1 MSCGDNPVLVLADDF
16 TGANDAGVSLAEA
29 GLAVEVAFNAGHQP
43 TTRALVLNSDS
54 RALSGAQA
62 AEKVNTVLRDAAN
75 FAAVW
80 QVKKIDST
88 LRGNPGAELEAMM
101 RARSCSVAVVAPAF
115 PGAGRITRGGRCYV
129 HGVAL
134 NETEFASD
142 PKTPVTSADIGQLL
156 AMQSQLPCRSL
167 DVRQLAAALAEESD
181 QPRVLIIDAEEDE
194 QLDEVIAAVASR
206 ARQTLLVGSA
216 GICEALARYLRR
228 DAAGPL
234 LAVVGS
240 MSEIAQAQVAALAGH
255 PRVERIGIDAA
266 RAFNGDALADARRI
280 AAVLAANHHCVVTTC
295 ADSAARHGIEAQCR
309 ERGVSR
315 AALGERICAYLA
327 QVTQL
332 AVELRAP
339 GALYLSGG
347 DVAIAVAHAL
357 GAQGFHITGR
367 VAQCVPY
374 GHFLGSRWPRPVM
387 TKAGGFG
394 TETTLRDVVN
404 FIEEKLSV

>member
-216 GICEALARYLRR
+216 GIC
-228 DAAGPL
+228 
-234 LAVVGS
+234 
-240 MSEIAQAQVAALAGH
+240 
-255 PRVERIGIDAA
+255 
-266 RAFNGDALADARRI
+266 
-280 AAVLAANHHCVVTTC
+280 
-295 ADSAARHGIEAQCR
+295 
-309 ERGVSR
+309 
-315 AALGERICAYLA
+315 
-327 QVTQL
+327 
-332 AVELRAP
+332 
-339 GALYLSGG
+339 LSL
-347 DVAIAVAHAL
+347 I
-357 GAQGFHITGR
+357 HI
-367 VAQCVPY
+367 
-374 GHFLGSRWPRPVM
+374 
-387 TKAGGFG
+387 
-394 TETTLRDVVN
+394 
-404 FIEEKLSV
+404 

>member
-29 GLAVEVAFNAGHQP
+29 GLAVEVAFSAGYQP

-62 AEKVNTVLRDAAN
+62 AEKVNAILRDAAN

-101 RARSCSVAVVAPAF
+101 RARGCVTAVVAPAF
-115 PGAGRITRGGRCYV
+115 PAAGRITRGGRCYV

-134 NETEFASD
+134 DKTEFASD
-142 PKTPVTSADIGQLL
+142 PKTPVSSADIGQLL
-156 AMQSQLPCRSL
+156 AMQSQLPYRSL
-167 DVRQLAAALAEESD
+167 DVQQLTAALAEESD
-181 QPRVLIIDAEEDE
+181 QPRVLIIDAEEDA

-216 GICEALARYLRR
+216 GICEALSRYLFR

-234 LAVVGS
+234 LAVIGS

-255 PRVERIGIDAA
+255 PRVGRIGIDVA

-280 AAVLAANHHCVVTTC
+280 AEVLAANHHCVVTTC
-295 ADSAARHGIEAQCR
+295 ADNAVRHGIETQCR
-309 ERGVSR
+309 ERGLSR
-315 AALGERICAYLA
+315 AALGEQICAYLA

>member
-1 MSCGDNPVLVLADDF
+1 MSCGENPVLVLADDF

-29 GLAVEVAFNAGHQP
+29 GLAVEVAFNAGHQS

-54 RALSGAQA
+54 RALSWAQA
-62 AEKVNTVLRDAAN
+62 AEKVNAVLRDAAN

-101 RARSCSVAVVAPAF
+101 RARGCVTAVVAPAF
-115 PGAGRITRGGRCYV
+115 RGRAYNPRGRCYV

-255 PRVERIGIDAA
+255 PRVERIGIDTA

-280 AAVLAANHHCVVTTC
+280 AAVLAANHHCVVSTC

-309 ERGVSR
+309 ERG
-315 AALGERICAYLA
+315 
-327 QVTQL
+327 
-332 AVELRAP
+332 
-339 GALYLSGG
+339 
-347 DVAIAVAHAL
+347 
-357 GAQGFHITGR
+357 
-367 VAQCVPY
+367 
-374 GHFLGSRWPRPVM
+374 
-387 TKAGGFG
+387 
-394 TETTLRDVVN
+394 
-404 FIEEKLSV
+404 

>member
-1 MSCGDNPVLVLADDF
+1 M
-16 TGANDAGVSLAEA
+16 
-29 GLAVEVAFNAGHQP
+29 NA
-43 TTRALVLNSDS
+43 
-54 RALSGAQA
+54 
-62 AEKVNTVLRDAAN
+62 VLRDAAN

-115 PGAGRITRGGRCYV
+115 PAAGRITRGGRCYV

-142 PKTPVTSADIGQLL
+142 PKTPVSSADIGQLL
-156 AMQSQLPCRSL
+156 AMQSSLPCRSL
-167 DVRQLAAALAEESD
+167 DAQQLAAALAEESD
-181 QPRVLIIDAEEDE
+181 QPRVLIIDAEEDA

-228 DAAGPL
+228 ATTGPL

-255 PRVERIGIDAA
+255 PRVEQIWIDAA

-295 ADSAARHGIEAQCR
+295 ADSAARYGIEAQCC
-309 ERGVSR
+309 ERGLSR

-332 AVELRAP
+332 AVELHAP